1 MISAQVNS
9 TCFDDDLLKA
19 VADLAE
25 GLRPGAFVITFT
37 RPLPSS
43 LFTIVDEELY
53 QMSWG
58 GATVFVQRRDGE
70 DEQRAPFLE
79 RVGRERWGDV
89 DG

>member
-1 MISAQVNS
+1 MPRA
-9 TCFDDDLLKA
+9 
-19 VADLAE
+19 
-25 GLRPGAFVITFT
+25 
-37 RPLPSS
+37 RPLPSP
-43 LFTIVDEELY
+43 LFTIVDEELH

>member
-1 MISAQVNS
+1 
-9 TCFDDDLLKA
+9 
-19 VADLAE
+19 
-25 GLRPGAFVITFT
+25 
-37 RPLPSS
+37 
-43 LFTIVDEELY
+43 
-53 QMSWG
+53 MSWG